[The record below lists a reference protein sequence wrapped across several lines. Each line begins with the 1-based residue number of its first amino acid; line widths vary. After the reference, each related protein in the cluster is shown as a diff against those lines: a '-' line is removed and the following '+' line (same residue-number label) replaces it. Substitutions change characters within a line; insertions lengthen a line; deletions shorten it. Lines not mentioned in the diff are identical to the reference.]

1 MPAMMR
7 FLKCAAAGMAMV
19 FAVPGFA
26 LAADSPHFASKE
38 GDFTIPDFH
47 FQSGETLPELR
58 IHYTTLGTPKR
69 DAKGHVTNA
78 VLIMHGT
85 GGSGQQFFRPQF
97 ADVLFVP
104 GGLLDPTKYFIILP
118 DDIGHGKSSKPSD
131 GMRAHFPHYDYH
143 DMVTA
148 EHALVT
154 EGLHVDHL
162 RVAMGT
168 SMGCMHS
175 FLWGEMYPG
184 AMDGLM
190 PLACLPVQIAGRN
203 RMWRRMIL
211 DGIREDPAWDG
222 GNYKT
227 EPKMALRLAASVLRI
242 AGSAAFEM
250 QKNYPTQEAADKYLE
265 GFTAQELKTLD
276 ANDLLYQV
284 DSSRDYDPS
293 ADLAKIEAHVMWVNS
308 ADDFINP
315 PELGIAER
323 EVKKLKHGHY
333 VLIPI
338 SDKTHG
344 HGTHTWAAVWQS
356 YLAQLLSEIAPVV
369 K

>member
-1 MPAMMR
+1 
-7 FLKCAAAGMAMV
+7 MV
-19 FAVPGFA
+19 CSVSGFA
-26 LAADSPHFASKE
+26 FAAESPHFDSEE
-38 GDFTIPDFH
+38 GDFTIANFH

-58 IHYTTLGTPKR
+58 IHYTTLGTPRR
-69 DAKGHVTNA
+69 DANGHVTNA

-85 GGSGQQFFRPQF
+85 GGSGYQFFRPQF

-104 GGLLDPTKYFIILP
+104 GGLLDLAKYFIVLP

-131 GMRAHFPHYDYH
+131 GLRAHFPHYVYR
-143 DMVTA
+143 DMVVA

-154 EGLHVDHL
+154 EGLHVDRL
-162 RVAMGT
+162 RLVMGT

-175 FLWGEMYPG
+175 FMWGEMYPD

-203 RMWRRMIL
+203 RMWRKMIL

-227 EPKMALRLAASVLRI
+227 EPQMALRLAASVLRI
-242 AGSAAFEM
+242 AGSVALEM
-250 QKNYPTQEAADKYLE
+250 QNTFPTQAATDKYLAE
-265 GFTAQELKTLD
+265 YMKHELETLD

-284 DSSRDYDPS
+284 DSSSDYDPS
-293 ADLAKIEAHVMWVNS
+293 AGLAKIEAHVMWVNS

-323 EVKKLKHGHY
+323 EVKKLKHGRY
-333 VLIPI
+333 VLIPAGG
-338 SDKTHG
+338 KTHG

-356 YLAQLLSEIAPVV
+356 YLAQLLSEIGPGA

>member
-1 MPAMMR
+1 MMKA
-7 FLKCAAAGMAMV
+7 LKCAAAGMAMA

-26 LAADSPHFASKE
+26 LAADTAHFASKE
-38 GDFTIPDFH
+38 GDFTIANFH

-85 GGSGQQFFRPQF
+85 GGSGHQFFRPQF

-104 GGLLDPTKYFIILP
+104 GGLLDPAKYFIILP
-118 DDIGHGKSSKPSD
+118 DDIGHGKSAKPSD
-131 GMRAHFPHYDYH
+131 GLHARFPHYDYR
-143 DMVTA
+143 DMVVA

-154 EGLHVDHL
+154 EGLRVDRL

-175 FLWGEMYPG
+175 FLWGEMYPD

-203 RMWRRMIL
+203 RMWRKMIL

-227 EPKMALRLAASVLRI
+227 EPQTALRLAASVLRI
-242 AGSAAFEM
+242 AGSAALEM
-250 QKNYPTQEAADKYLE
+250 QKDYPAQEAADKYFAEYMKHELE
-265 GFTAQELKTLD
+265 TLD

-293 ADLAKIEAHVMWVNS
+293 AGLAKIEAHVMWVNS

-315 PELGIAER
+315 SELGIAER
-323 EVKKLKHGHY
+323 EVKKLKHGRY

-338 SDKTHG
+338 GDNTHG

-356 YLAQLLSEIAPVV
+356 YLAQLLNETRPGAN
-369 K
+369 